1 MIRGH
6 NSDVICCPGKDRN
19 LTEKQGH
26 DNEVMKTIVVTG
38 VAGFL
43 GSHIATALVSRGHRV
58 IGNDNMIGGF
68 TANIPAGVEY
78 HNTDCCDF
86 QGMVKICQ
94 GADVVIHTA
103 ATAHEGLSVFSPS
116 FITKNIF
123 DATVT
128 TTSAAIAA
136 DVKRFVMCSSMARY
150 GDQTAPFTEDM
161 DTKPVDPYGIAK
173 AAAEQVLKTL
183 CEVHDMEFNVAV
195 PHNIIGPGQ
204 NYTDPYR
211 NVLSIMLNRSL
222 SGKPIYIYGTGQ
234 QVRCFSY
241 IDDCV
246 ESLIRIALDKNIV
259 NNTINIGPDRGSVTI
274 EQLANMVVAE
284 TGSTEPHI
292 YTQGRPQEVSHATC
306 SSDKARE
313 LLDFECVTKLEDA
326 ITHTADW
333 IRKHGTKEFDYH
345 IPLEIQTHKTPITWK
360 NKLL

>member
-1 MIRGH
+1 
-6 NSDVICCPGKDRN
+6 
-19 LTEKQGH
+19 
-26 DNEVMKTIVVTG
+26 MKRILVTG

-43 GSHIATALVSRGHRV
+43 GSHIAHDLVLQGHKV

-68 TANIPAGVEY
+68 EANIPVGVEFF
-78 HNTDCCDF
+78 NTDCCDF
-86 QGMVKICQ
+86 EGMKKICK
-94 GADVVIHTA
+94 GVDVVIHAA

-136 DVKRFVMCSSMARY
+136 GVKRFVMCSSMARY
-150 GDQTAPFTEDM
+150 GDQQAPFTEDM

-173 AAAEQVLKTL
+173 AAAEQVLQTL
-183 CEVHDMEFNVAV
+183 CDVHNMEFNVVV

-222 SGKPIYIYGTGQ
+222 AGKPIYIYGTGQ

-246 ESLIRIALDKNIV
+246 ESLIKIALEDKIKNT
-259 NNTINIGPDRGSVTI
+259 TINIGPDKGAVTI
-274 EQLANMVVAE
+274 KQLADMVVAE
-284 TGSTEPHI
+284 TGCNEPHI
-292 YTQGRPQEVSHATC
+292 FVPGRPQEVPHATC
-306 SSDKARE
+306 SSDKARQI
-313 LLDFECVTKLEDA
+313 LGFDCATKIEDA
-326 ITHTADW
+326 IKYTANW
-333 IRKHGTKEFDYH
+333 IRTHGTKEFDYN
-345 IPLEIQTHKTPITWK
+345 IPLEIQTEKTPITWK